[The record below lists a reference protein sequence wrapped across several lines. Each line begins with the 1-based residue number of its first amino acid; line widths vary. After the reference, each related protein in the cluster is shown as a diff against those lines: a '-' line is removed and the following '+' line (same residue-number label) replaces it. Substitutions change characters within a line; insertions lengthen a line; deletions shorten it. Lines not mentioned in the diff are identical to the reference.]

1 MLIEAS
7 PILSSGELSSLLHR
21 LTFVQL
27 YDKRERDDD
36 ATLSTHVSDT
46 ISYADLCESS
56 TCERQT
62 PMYDKLQLH
71 QGSTSQ
77 ASRENTVALKVRVT
91 FALKIFCVGVVTVF
105 GSLHRYL

>member
-1 MLIEAS
+1 MWTTVKHGVCCEVPDKSCGWRVAQIAKTILIEAS

-46 ISYADLCESS
+46 I
-56 TCERQT
+56 
-62 PMYDKLQLH
+62 
-71 QGSTSQ
+71 
-77 ASRENTVALKVRVT
+77 VR
-91 FALKIFCVGVVTVF
+91 
-105 GSLHRYL
+105 